1 VSDYYLIGK
10 RISLRPLAKTDLP
23 TLVQWTNDPA
33 VTQFMN
39 IGTFPNTLD
48 AFEYEFDLL
57 TSEKTGAL
65 LQLPN
70 YPKNLIFAI
79 CRNDNDQYIGNVGI
93 FGLNWIH
100 RVAEL
105 RVLIG
110 QKDQWGKGIAAE
122 SYSLAAGYAFS
133 RLNMRRLWAGA
144 RADNIG
150 SIRALEKIG
159 FVREGAWRRNIILDE
174 RAYDTV
180 LVGMLREEFK
190 PAIGT
195 GR

>member
-1 VSDYYLIGK
+1 VSEYYLTGK
-10 RISLRPLAKTDLP
+10 RVSLRPIRKSDLP
-23 TLVQWTNDPA
+23 ALVEWANDPE
-33 VTQFMN
+33 VTMFMN
-39 IGTFPNTLD
+39 IGTFPNTVE
-48 AFEYEFDLL
+48 AFEYELDLL
-57 TSEKTGAL
+57 TGDKTGAL

-79 CRNDNDQYIGNVGI
+79 CRNDNNQYIGNVGI

-110 QKDQWGKGIAAE
+110 RKDEWGKGIASEA
-122 SYSLAAGYAFS
+122 YSLAAGYAFS

-144 RADNIG
+144 REDNVG

-159 FVREGAWRRNIILDE
+159 FVREGAWRKHVVRDE

-190 PAIGT
+190 PVAGT
-195 GR
+195 VR